1 MFYLYS
7 MQPESYQSLEV
18 VTSKEN
24 VFAKLEISGAHSKE
38 VVSYFW
44 FVLEILQSWE
54 DLGCSVA
61 HVIKGFKEYRLIAP
75 DVFILH

>member
-44 FVLEILQSWE
+44 FVLEILQS
-54 DLGCSVA
+54 
-61 HVIKGFKEYRLIAP
+61 
-75 DVFILH
+75 